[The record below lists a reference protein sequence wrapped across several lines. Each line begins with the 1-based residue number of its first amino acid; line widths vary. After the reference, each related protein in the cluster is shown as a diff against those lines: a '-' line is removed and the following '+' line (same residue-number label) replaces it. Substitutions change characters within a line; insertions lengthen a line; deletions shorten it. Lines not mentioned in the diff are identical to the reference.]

1 MSSSPLSERS
11 HALQMA
17 RSFVERVPFN
27 ASLGLRISQID
38 EGRARAT
45 LPFRPEIGNH
55 VGTLHAAVQYGL
67 MEAASGAALLGA
79 IPDYLERA
87 TPLVLGAEITYK
99 APADGDCRADATVR
113 AEDVA
118 RARTELAE
126 RARTRIDV
134 AVTLIDAAGTTA
146 TEATIRWYVRVQDA

>member
-1 MSSSPLSERS
+1 MSSSPSPEPS
-11 HALQMA
+11 HALEMA
-17 RSFVERVPFN
+17 RGFVERVPFN
-27 ASLGLRISQID
+27 MSLGLRISRMG
-38 EGRARAT
+38 EGHAQAT

-55 VGTLHAAVQYGL
+55 VGTLHAAAQYGL

-87 TPLVLGAEITYK
+87 TPLGLGAEIIYK

-113 AEDVA
+113 TEDIA
-118 RARTELAE
+118 RARAELAE